1 MKYKI
6 LIADD
11 EVIIQEILKELI
23 KNYFDAVEE
32 EVEIFVANDG
42 VEAVNCFLKEEVDV
56 VFMDINMPKKDGFEA
71 IRDIRLSNKRQPV
84 ILIITFFDDNAS
96 KEKGFVSGAN
106 WYITKPIETQML
118 ELLLNDIIAKKPF
131 LQNSKKSIVPKKISA
146 KEFLDEH
153 MNEFNLE
160 KLEIINEKI
169 EENLANFIQVKDF
182 NFIKKIADLFEE
194 YSKILSYTKEFS
206 KIALGLFDLSEILRS
221 IEKIKD
227 EFFIDFLYN
236 LLDDLKK
243 WEREIFIEKSAI
255 DIHYLDD
262 SLNAS
267 IFQLKTILKPDEN
280 IIEEDVEFF

>member
-71 IRDIRLSNKRQPV
+71 IRDIRLSNKKQPV

-146 KEFLDEH
+146 KEFMEK
-153 MNEFNLE
+153 NIFEFNLE

-267 IFQLKTILKPDEN
+267 IFQLKTILKSDEN

>member
-146 KEFLDEH
+146 KEFMEK
-153 MNEFNLE
+153 NIFEFNLE